1 MQRMARIKSI
11 LVANVEM
18 NGMELDSE
26 THNDLLQ
33 IMKEG
38 PSEIASKFPKN
49 SFRQIFWKQQMKAAL
64 LKKSKA
70 DEMASIDG
78 QMVPVCQA
86 NVIHCL

>member
-1 MQRMARIKSI
+1 MKLL
-11 LVANVEM
+11 LVANEEV
-18 NGMELDSE
+18 NGMELDSK

-33 IMKEG
+33 IMKELS
-38 PSEIASKFPKN
+38 SEIASKFPKN
-49 SFRQIFWKQQMKAAL
+49 SFRQLFWKQQMEAAL

-78 QMVPVCQA
+78 PMVPVCQA